1 MPFSLSDTCALPAAS
16 LRANARCRASRTR
29 DTPSCPGMQQSTA
42 SGLPLLAYYCLTASG
57 TRRDSCLGCLSLEI
71 THHATAP
78 QAKRRNLRFL
88 CPARFH
94 NEALSGTLPRHAAAP
109 KQMKKGRQ
117 YQSKHNLQG
126 AGDFFP
132 LLITTRTLLRFHR
145 TQPAPRLI
153 HNVSLNSSEPTPP

>member
-1 MPFSLSDTCALPAAS
+1 MPTHGAAPAGHETRPRALVCNSQQRVGRRFSLT
-16 LRANARCRASRTR
+16 
-29 DTPSCPGMQQSTA
+29 
-42 SGLPLLAYYCLTASG
+42 YCLTASG
-57 TRRDSCLGCLSLEI
+57 NCRDSCLGCLSLEI
-71 THHATAP
+71 TPHATAP
-78 QAKRRNLRFL
+78 PAKRRNLRFL